1 MHFPVTV
8 HRTRL
13 GPQEYTVIR
22 PARPPERARLVD
34 DDRFL
39 NAYVDQGAAR
49 LMGGLW
55 SLAASSPRTLIH
67 VPLRHGGA
75 SPEPGARRLD
85 LVLLHH
91 SLQFAPSRWKE
102 LRGRLGAGR
111 RRSVTVST
119 AQPEI
124 DHAALHHAENRDLF
138 HQHVHAETLFV
149 TGSAKAFRE
158 TAGLF
163 HDVAAN
169 GPGPGPAGDRH
180 YCAQLRHGD
189 DSARV
194 IHIEYSDPR
203 TP

>member
-1 MHFPVTV
+1 MHLPVTV
-8 HRTRL
+8 HRARL
-13 GPQEYTVIR
+13 GPQEFTVIR
-22 PARPPERARLVD
+22 PARPPERALLVD

-55 SLAASSPRTLIH
+55 SLAASSPRAL
-67 VPLRHGGA
+67 VRLPLRRSGA
-75 SPEPGARRLD
+75 SREGGERRLD

-91 SLQFAPSRWKE
+91 SLQFAPSRRKE

-111 RRSVTVST
+111 RRSATVST

-124 DHAALHHAENRDLF
+124 DYAALHHAENRDLF

-163 HDVAAN
+163 HDVAAH
-169 GPGPGPAGDRH
+169 GPGRGHTGDGH

-194 IHIEYSDPR
+194 IHIEYRGAWDA
-203 TP
+203 